1 MKKSL
6 FAIAMIA
13 CTCMTANAEHTIY
26 VSTTGNDAVADG
38 SAAKPY
44 YSLQQAI
51 NKAVAVS
58 GTDTVTVDVQ
68 PGIYTVQQTISV
80 TQSPKTPL
88 LVRCSAAT
96 SAPTRRRTAKMTLSH
111 LVNSIV

>member
-1 MKKSL
+1 MKKLL

-13 CTCMTANAEHTIY
+13 CTCMAANAGHTIY

-88 LVRCSAAT
+88 LVRCLDNEPAVMSGAIAIGNWQQPLG
-96 SAPTRRRTAKMTLSH
+96 SD
-111 LVNSIV
+111 